1 MLQPAYLLLLYIVQK
16 RVMLPDCG
24 ARCKHLAAIVQEY
37 EYHALQAVRLAQHL
51 KTLKSVVVWVD
62 YNPTSFGVHGKPIL
76 QCLLHL
82 NSIAH
87 MQVSFHVFLL
97 MCMQASAG
105 SHMSGSC
112 NLHCEITLYP
122 APRGSEALFCL
133 P

>member
-1 MLQPAYLLLLYIVQK
+1 ME
-16 RVMLPDCG
+16 

-87 MQVSFHVFLL
+87 MQVSFHVFFVDVYAGK
-97 MCMQASAG
+97 CRISHVRIMQ
-105 SHMSGSC
+105 
-112 NLHCEITLYP
+112 P
-122 APRGSEALFCL
+122 AL
-133 P
+133 